1 MTIGRKI
8 GAALL
13 VALLA
18 SASLSGAARAQNDSA
33 PADAD
38 KTQAP
43 QADAAEAGLH
53 AATKKFNAYV
63 EFLNRTLRASES
75 LDRYRSW
82 VNMQT
87 GPTGRERIIYGLYDT
102 YDTTREAAAATAALT
117 QEPLL
122 PELDAAMRDYIAA
135 NAALSPILN
144 EANGYYERADYKE
157 DKMAQGKVLH
167 AKIVAAAEPFLAAR
181 AKVDTLITVEKAKV
195 DQARLDMIEKHEGRA
210 ANWHVANVMMK
221 ARRVMD
227 LLPSNAKPIVD
238 LAAFHTAM
246 ADYGDAVKGMDA
258 YGAGKPNAFFV
269 FTSQPRSLL
278 SKLRDFQDAV
288 ERAKGDARRGGGD
301 QLTWIINDFN
311 MMVTTSQNATMFN
324 H

>member
-1 MTIGRKI
+1 MTTGRRI

-13 VALLA
+13 LVFLA
-18 SASLSGAARAQNDSA
+18 SAALSCAARAQSESA

-38 KTQAP
+38 QTQAAK
-43 QADAAEAGLH
+43 ADDSEAGLR

-75 LDRYRSW
+75 LDRYKSW

-87 GPTGRERIIYGLYDT
+87 GPTGRERIIYGLYDP
-102 YDTTREAAAATAALT
+102 YDTTKEAAAATAALA

-135 NAALSPILN
+135 TAALSPILN

-157 DKMAQGKVLH
+157 DRMAQGKVLH
-167 AKIVAAAEPFLAAR
+167 AKIVAAAGPFLAAR
-181 AKVDTLITVEKAKV
+181 AKVDALMTVEKAKV

-210 ANWHVANVMMK
+210 ADWHVANVMMK

-227 LLPSNAKPIVD
+227 LLPSNAKPVVD

-246 ADYGDAVKGMDA
+246 TDYGEAVKAMDA

-269 FTSQPRSLL
+269 FSSQPRSLL
-278 SKLRDFQDAV
+278 SKLRDFQEAIDRV
-288 ERAKGDARRGGGD
+288 KGDARRGGGD
-301 QLTWIINDFN
+301 QLTWIVNDYN